1 MNDLIFLTSTAR
13 SLWIIEWLREKSI
26 DEMYAML
33 LHLKSQQVIERP
45 KTYNT
50 VDTKK
55 LKKKTHHVKML
66 STKKTN
72 SSYLLHIQK
81 CEHITY

>member
-1 MNDLIFLTSTAR
+1 MNDLTFLTSTTR

-45 KTYNT
+45 KNLQHSGYQK
-50 VDTKK
+50 TKK
-55 LKKKTHHVKML
+55 KPHHVKML

-72 SSYLLHIQK
+72 SSYRLHIQK